1 MVKRSRLRSRSRS
14 KGRLVLL
21 LALAGIF
28 LVMGLHFFKAPEDH
42 VQEAFLA
49 GIGNE
54 GSESTSLLEK
64 RGIIF
69 DRNFKELAM
78 TLDKVSVYADVRD
91 VDTNEVVEQLGPI
104 LDQDSIELRKLLGSD
119 YYKVWLAQNISQEKE
134 ESINELNLHGIYL
147 HKKRARYYPEG
158 QSAAHVVG
166 FVGKGMGLAGVE
178 YAYNTLLN
186 KYGSALLASGA
197 TEVERSD
204 ADGNAEQY
212 LVLTI
217 DLKIQKMLEKYVEE
231 VGQKNSNIRIGAML
245 MDTKTAEIIAQAV
258 YPTFDPNSFHQYR
271 KEDLE
276 NIFGHEIAVPAT
288 IRKLLWD
295 ASLIQ
300 NDFEQNRE
308 VVPWSIVSSRRDIG
322 SQLRLWDNLGF
333 NDPLATDFMQMRS
346 VSAEKKETPHGL
358 TTDFYDVVVEVATPL
373 QLAAAISRLSI
384 GGRLSVPHVVD
395 RIAGKDGKVFKL
407 SSEKDKEPVTP
418 KVASEIRAL
427 LQAQMQPG
435 PLSSGSL
442 ETAEISYTK
451 KPVGR
456 EYVKNQIF
464 FSLIP
469 QQQPE
474 LMLFVFTQLSPFSP
488 PSVETKS
495 TFSLTKSVNKITTQ
509 VVAMQ
514 KVMSNLSDMMSAKEK
529 QEMNFEMY
537 GQTAKNVPPGEFVKA
552 EYTGAMPDL
561 KGMSLRKSLRLLK
574 DLRLEIQITGTGV
587 VVEQTP
593 IAGRM
598 VRENSLCRLMLKPH

>member
-1 MVKRSRLRSRSRS
+1 
-14 KGRLVLL
+14 
-21 LALAGIF
+21 
-28 LVMGLHFFKAPEDH
+28 MGLYFFEAPEDH
-42 VQEAFLA
+42 FQEGSFAD
-49 GIGNE
+49 IGNE
-54 GSESTSLLEK
+54 NSESKNLLDK
-64 RGIIF
+64 RGVIY

-104 LDQDSIELRKLLGSD
+104 LNKNSAALRKLLGSD

-134 ESINELNLHGIYL
+134 ELINELNLHGIYL

-158 QSAAHVVG
+158 PSAAHVIG

-178 YAYNTLLN
+178 YTYNTLLN
-186 KYGSALLASGA
+186 KYGSALIASGA
-197 TEVERSD
+197 TEIEKSGS
-204 ADGNAEQY
+204 AGSAEQY

-231 VGQKNSNIRIGAML
+231 VSQTNRNMRIGAML

-258 YPTFDPNSFHQYR
+258 YPTFDPNTFHQYR
-271 KEDLE
+271 TEDLE
-276 NIFGHEIAVPAT
+276 NILGEEIAVPSK

-295 ASLIQ
+295 ASLLQ
-300 NDFEQNRE
+300 KDFEQNRI
-308 VVPWSIVSSRRDIG
+308 VVPWSVVSSRRDIG
-322 SQLRLWDNLGF
+322 SQLRLWDQLGF
-333 NDPLATDFMQMRS
+333 NDPFTADFVQIKS
-346 VSAEKKETPHGL
+346 VSAEKKDGPHNIA
-358 TTDFYDVVVEVATPL
+358 TDFYDVVAEVATPL
-373 QLAAAISRLSI
+373 QIAAAISSLST
-384 GGRLSVPHVVD
+384 GGAQSVPHVID

-407 SSEKDKEPVTP
+407 SSQQDKEPVNP
-418 KVASEIRAL
+418 QVAAETRAL
-427 LQAQMQPG
+427 LKAQMQPG
-435 PLSSGSL
+435 PLSSGTL
-442 ETAEISYTK
+442 ETAEISYTRMST
-451 KPVGR
+451 GR

-469 QQQPE
+469 QEQPE
-474 LMLFVFTQLSPFSP
+474 LMLFVFTQFSPFSP

-495 TFSLTKSVNKITTQ
+495 TFSLTESVNKITTQ

-537 GQTAKNVPPGEFVKA
+537 GQTAKDVPPGEFVKA

-574 DLRLEIQITGTGV
+574 DLKLEIQISGTGV

-593 IAGRM
+593 VAGRM
-598 VRENSLCRLMLKPH
+598 VRENALCRLMLKPH